1 MKKKISALLTALF
14 LMAALCTTA
23 LAADDGAGYVTDI
36 SGLLTYE
43 EWETLETRAQDISQ
57 RTGCGVYIVALD
69 DYTYYGEGS
78 VYDVAAQI
86 FNNADNGFGVGSDRS
101 GILLLLSMDER
112 DWAMFV
118 HGGSAQY
125 AFDDYGQAALEDSFL
140 PAFGENDW
148 YDGFFGYLDA
158 CDEYLT
164 LASAGAPVRESAVK
178 KVIPAIVISCFI
190 ALVIC
195 LILKGKMKTVRR
207 KVEAQAYVA
216 FGRLNLTDRYDR
228 YTHTTET
235 RRRIEKNNSSSAS
248 GGGGSG
254 RSGKF

>member
-1 MKKKISALLTALF
+1 MKKRISALLTALF
-14 LMAALCTTA
+14 LMASLCTTA

-36 SGLLTYE
+36 SDLLTYE

-69 DYTYYGEGS
+69 DYTDYGEGS

-86 FNNADNGFGVGSDRS
+86 FNNGDNGFGVGTDRS

-118 HGGSAQY
+118 HGENAQY

-148 YDGFFGYLDA
+148 YDGFSRYLDA

-164 LASAGAPVRESAVK
+164 LASDGAPVRESVVRRILPV
-178 KVIPAIVISCFI
+178 VIVSCVIS
-190 ALVIC
+190 LVIC

-207 KVEAQAYVA
+207 KVEAKAYVS
-216 FGRLNLTDRYDR
+216 FGGLHLIDSYDR
-228 YTHTTET
+228 YTHTTESV
-235 RRRIEKNNSSSAS
+235 RHIEKSSSGGTS